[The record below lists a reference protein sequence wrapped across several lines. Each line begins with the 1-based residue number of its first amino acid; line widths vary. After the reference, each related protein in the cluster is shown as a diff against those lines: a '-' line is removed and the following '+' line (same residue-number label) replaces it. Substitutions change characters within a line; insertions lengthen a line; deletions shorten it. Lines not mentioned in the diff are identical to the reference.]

1 MSIDSRRARSGS
13 ATLIG
18 AALLGAG
25 LVAAAA
31 VQTAAPPTAVAV
43 VDLEVAYEKLDQHRA
58 VEGTLNA
65 MVDRLAE
72 EGRRREQEVKAI
84 QIEID
89 AFEKGSEKFLEMQK
103 KAEDAVGRL
112 AAFQEFARMK
122 TERESER
129 LVKETYDQIKIA
141 CAAIAKER
149 GIQLVLLD
157 DATPAFAPEDRR
169 PMMQQISARR
179 SLFVDPSLD
188 ITSVV
193 IERMNKEFAARSTA
207 APSPQ

>member
-1 MSIDSRRARSGS
+1 MNGITRRARSRS
-13 ATLIG
+13 SIVL
-18 AALLGAG
+18 AAGLLGAG
-25 LVAAAA
+25 LLAAAA

-43 VDLEVAYEKLDQHRA
+43 IDLEIVYEKLDQHRA
-58 VEGTLNA
+58 SETVLSA
-65 MVDRLAE
+65 MVDKLAE
-72 EGRRREQEVKAI
+72 EGRQREQAVKAI
-84 QIEID
+84 QIEIE
-89 AFEKGSEKFLEMQK
+89 AYEKGSDKLLEMQRNV
-103 KAEDAVGRL
+103 EDAVGRL
-112 AAFQEFARMK
+112 AAFQDYARLK

-129 LVKETYDQIKIA
+129 LVKETYDQVKLA
-141 CAAIAKER
+141 CAAVAKER

-188 ITSVV
+188 ITSLV
-193 IERMNKEFAARSTA
+193 IERMNKEFAAKSTA